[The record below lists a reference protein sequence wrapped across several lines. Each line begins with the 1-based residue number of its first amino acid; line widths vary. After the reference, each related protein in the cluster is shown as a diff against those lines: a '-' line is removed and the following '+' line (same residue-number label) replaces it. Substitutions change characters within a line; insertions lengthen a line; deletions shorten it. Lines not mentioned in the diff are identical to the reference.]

1 MRTFAL
7 NPLWRERWTT
17 ASTALEAALAEEPI
31 DEERVLAL
39 FHQRQKLINGGPGD
53 LSTPTD
59 ADRAAAKAW
68 LQESR
73 VAEERIAALVRGAQ
87 EALRAALVAAERN
100 AALAPRFEAPRPDR
114 PSPIFSGSL

>member
-7 NPLWRERWTT
+7 SPLWRERWTA

-59 ADRAAAKAW
+59 ADRAAARAW
-68 LQESR
+68 LQEARASQ
-73 VAEERIAALVRGAQ
+73 ERIAALVLGAQ

-100 AALAPRFEAPRPDR
+100 AALAPRFEPVRPEE
-114 PSPIFSGSL
+114 PSSIFSGSL